1 MQVKKVVDVPGRGE
15 VVVREVTMRTLALLD
30 DGKLTLDALRTLVD
44 DAITPGWAE
53 LAQWYPSEI
62 EVVVKAF
69 CEVNSGFLGIARALK
84 AEELLANL
92 VEQQMKVAL
101 YRLSLGSLSAATS
114 TPGIM
119 DGQPLPQS

>member
-30 DGKLTLDALRTLVD
+30 DGALTFDALRSLVD
-44 DAITPGWAE
+44 DTITPGWSE
-53 LAQWYPSEI
+53 LAQWYPSEVA
-62 EVVVKAF
+62 VVVRAF
-69 CEVNSGFLGIARALK
+69 AEVNAGFLEIARALK

-101 YRLSLGSLSAATS
+101 YRLSLGSSSGGMS
-114 TPGIM
+114 TPGTT
-119 DGQPLPQS
+119 DGQPLSAS